1 MMTRLSRL
9 AGVALCL
16 CLPLLPASAALAQ
29 SGAAMSDMASVWR
42 LTLIDGAEVAAEV
55 TLDLTE
61 EGRIAGQGPC
71 NRYSGPNQSALPELR
86 IGPMISTRMAC
97 PEMALE
103 AAYFSALSA
112 VTGAVLGKDDLLVLT
127 ADDGRS
133 LVFRRAPE

>member
-1 MMTRLSRL
+1 MMPRLSR
-9 AGVALCL
+9 AVLCL
-16 CLPLLPASAALAQ
+16 CLPLLPASPAFAQ
-29 SGAAMSDMASVWR
+29 SDLAAVWR
-42 LTLIDGAEVAAEV
+42 LTLIDGAGVTAEV

-71 NRYSGPNQSALPELR
+71 NRYSGPNQSALPDLR

-97 PEMALE
+97 PDMTLE

-112 VTGAVLGKDDLLVLT
+112 VTGAVLGKDDLLLLT

-133 LVFRRAPE
+133 LIFRRAPQ